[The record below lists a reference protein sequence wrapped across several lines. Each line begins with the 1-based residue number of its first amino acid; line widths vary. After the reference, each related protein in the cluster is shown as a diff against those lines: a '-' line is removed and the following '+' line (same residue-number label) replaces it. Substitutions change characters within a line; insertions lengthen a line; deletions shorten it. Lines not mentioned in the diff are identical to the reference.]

1 MIAKTTTKGTGAF
14 VVVLGKRTSTRH
26 KKAGHL
32 PQEMTRLSN
41 QSRGN
46 RGRRGPQAC
55 PGLGEHAGEVI
66 IQPLILGPLENLVGL
81 VVLDISPM

>member
-41 QSRGN
+41 QSRDN
-46 RGRRGPQAC
+46 RGRRRLKHVP
-55 PGLGEHAGEVI
+55 
-66 IQPLILGPLENLVGL
+66 
-81 VVLDISPM
+81 D

>member
-32 PQEMTRLSN
+32 PQEATV
-41 QSRGN
+41 
-46 RGRRGPQAC
+46 AAA
-55 PGLGEHAGEVI
+55 GLKHV
-66 IQPLILGPLENLVGL
+66 P
-81 VVLDISPM
+81 D